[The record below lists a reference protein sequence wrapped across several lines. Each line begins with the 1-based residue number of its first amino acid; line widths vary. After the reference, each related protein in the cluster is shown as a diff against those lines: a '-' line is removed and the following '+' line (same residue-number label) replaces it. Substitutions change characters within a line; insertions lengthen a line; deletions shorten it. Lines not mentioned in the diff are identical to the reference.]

1 MILKQVQFYNYRP
14 KKDKSCSL
22 TFITDLE
29 VSSEDIKQ
37 FHESLDQRGIIYFS
51 EKGELTQSEIEEI
64 DKTEIEIQG
73 KTKAQRLRGVLYCVW
88 SKMDHPKYSLYEDFK
103 DFYALKMEE
112 IIEHYKDKLDD

>member
-29 VSSEDIKQ
+29 VSSEDIKK

-64 DKTEIEIQG
+64 DKTEIELQG
-73 KTKAQRLRGVLYCVW
+73 KTKAQRLRNVLIVYAKQNNLDL
-88 SKMDHPKYSLYEDFK
+88 SSFYSTE
-103 DFYALKMEE
+103 MEK
-112 IIEHYKDKLDD
+112 IIEHYKGKLDD

>member
-64 DKTEIEIQG
+64 ENVDIELEG
-73 KTKAQRLRGVLYCVW
+73 KTKNKRLISVIWRNCEKYHGRKPTKKESHLYY
-88 SKMDHPKYSLYEDFK
+88 HNE
-103 DFYALKMEE
+103 MEK
-112 IIEHYKDKLDD
+112 IIEHYKGKLDD